1 MELTLPLATASS
13 TETTDESD
21 FIQTAEEE
29 TNYADKRVLLVEDNE
44 LNMEIMV
51 ELLSLTDV
59 QTEEAYNGQ
68 EAVRLVAEH
77 PDDYYNLIFM
87 DIQMPIMDGYEAARQ
102 IRAMNRPKLQNL
114 PIYAV
119 SANAM
124 AEDVKNALE
133 SGMNGHIAKPVDLD
147 ALEKVMRQCF

>member
-1 MELTLPLATASS
+1 
-13 TETTDESD
+13 
-21 FIQTAEEE
+21 
-29 TNYADKRVLLVEDNE
+29 
-44 LNMEIMV
+44 
-51 ELLSLTDV
+51 
-59 QTEEAYNGQ
+59 
-68 EAVRLVAEH
+68 
-77 PDDYYNLIFM
+77 
-87 DIQMPIMDGYEAARQ
+87 MPIMDGYEAARQ